1 MTAETYEQA
10 IASTRGV
17 LETVSKQ
24 QLGDSTPCTKWK
36 ISDLINHMVGGQ
48 FWFAAMVNGEEP
60 EGADVDFSSTD
71 YLSAFDEGSN
81 RGLEAFRQEGV
92 MERELT
98 LPFGKMTGS
107 AFLGIAATDTFTHG
121 WDLARA
127 TGQSTDLAP
136 DLAEKLLGGAKRAIS
151 PAFRNEEG
159 NPFGP
164 EQTAPAGAGSADK
177 LAALLGRKV

>member
-98 LPFGKMTGS
+98 LPFGTMTSSPPSWAARCSNKRWGRSGGS
-107 AFLGIAATDTFTHG
+107 QGAWLLLNSGATRRFALDVLRSPPINASPAAAFL
-121 WDLARA
+121 
-127 TGQSTDLAP
+127 
-136 DLAEKLLGGAKRAIS
+136 AESRS
-151 PAFRNEEG
+151 R
-159 NPFGP
+159 
-164 EQTAPAGAGSADK
+164 GS
-177 LAALLGRKV
+177 LSE

>member
-92 MERELT
+92 
-98 LPFGKMTGS
+98 
-107 AFLGIAATDTFTHG
+107 
-121 WDLARA
+121 
-127 TGQSTDLAP
+127 
-136 DLAEKLLGGAKRAIS
+136 
-151 PAFRNEEG
+151 
-159 NPFGP
+159 
-164 EQTAPAGAGSADK
+164 QTVMGDG
-177 LAALLGRKV
+177 LRT